1 MNIWNELKKEVG
13 YVDVTN
19 QYIELA
25 KRYYEKECI
34 EKDLQI
40 SARQV
45 GLNISQ
51 LPESYEVRISKGY
64 IVNIHSCIERFL
76 LAFKDLPG
84 SPTKKKEY
92 KPEKDKNRL

>member
-1 MNIWNELKKEVG
+1 MERVRLSNCGNCYRDLGRRIFRVMALVQGCWNELKKEVG

-51 LPESYEVRISKGY
+51 LPE
-64 IVNIHSCIERFL
+64 
-76 LAFKDLPG
+76 
-84 SPTKKKEY
+84 
-92 KPEKDKNRL
+92 

>member
-25 KRYYEKECI
+25 KRYYEKECV

-51 LPESYEVRISKGY
+51 
-64 IVNIHSCIERFL
+64 
-76 LAFKDLPG
+76 
-84 SPTKKKEY
+84 
-92 KPEKDKNRL
+92 

>member
-34 EKDLQI
+34 EKDLQ
-40 SARQV
+40 
-45 GLNISQ
+45 
-51 LPESYEVRISKGY
+51 
-64 IVNIHSCIERFL
+64 FL
-76 LAFKDLPG
+76 RGKLA
-84 SPTKKKEY
+84 
-92 KPEKDKNRL
+92 